1 MNVFFISM
9 GWLLPALIA
18 MGVWDERYRRIP
30 NRVLLVLLLLY
41 LAAWPVLAYTL
52 DNVSIDDYLPLFFQA
67 PCGSGRG
74 ASCFRT
80 FFSLATGKSGDG
92 RLQTDGGRCT
102 LSRFHGRHHVTL
114 AGVISHRIARSR
126 STNRTKGKKDSDIG
140 LCSASCR
147 SRYSILSSP
156 FGMEDTIEMGI

>member
-52 DNVSIDDYLPLFFQA
+52 DNVSIDDYLPLFFKRLA
-67 PCGSGRG
+67 EAGGVLLVSGL
-74 ASCFRT
+74 
-80 FFSLATGKSGDG
+80 FSLWRPESLGMGDCKLMAVVVLYLGFMEGITLLWLALFLTGLRG
-92 RLQTDGGRCT
+92 LVQ
-102 LSRFHGRHHVTL
+102 
-114 AGVISHRIARSR
+114 RIGQ
-126 STNRTKGKKDSDIG
+126 KEKKDSDIG

>member
-52 DNVSIDDYLPLFFQA
+52 DNVSIDDYLPLFSSA
-67 PCGSGRG
+67 LRKRAG
-74 ASCFRT
+74 CFLFPD
-80 FFSLATGKSGDG
+80 FFLFGDRKVWG
-92 RLQTDGGRCT
+92 WET
-102 LSRFHGRHHVTL
+102 
-114 AGVISHRIARSR
+114 A
-126 STNRTKGKKDSDIG
+126 N
-140 LCSASCR
+140 
-147 SRYSILSSP
+147 
-156 FGMEDTIEMGI
+156 